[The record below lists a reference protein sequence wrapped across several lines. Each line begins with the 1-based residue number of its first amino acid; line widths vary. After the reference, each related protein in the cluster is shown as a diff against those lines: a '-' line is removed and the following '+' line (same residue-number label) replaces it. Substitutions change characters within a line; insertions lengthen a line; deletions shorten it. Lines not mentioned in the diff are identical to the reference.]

1 MIDQLTPD
9 ERAALRARIVGGA
22 RDIKPAGAHRGAW
35 IAGSVAALLVV
46 ALAGG
51 VAATTTLSAPP
62 IANTP
67 SPSPTATVAPVP
79 TPTASQTPTPT
90 APPAR
95 IVAQPAS
102 RFSFGCADVAP
113 FVASFFGG
121 EVPEI
126 ASTIPRL
133 TGNAWLPGPMQYSF
147 EQAGALY
154 CEFGE
159 LNGRSAEVSIVPDAE
174 GVVEHHRAVLGDTCS
189 AEFPCELIEG
199 AFLSVVGTSDGEVG
213 RTPEDD
219 ALSAVA
225 ASQIGDLI
233 RASPPS
239 ASRWVPPTG
248 SRALP
253 GECATV
259 LPPERLGPIVGI
271 PDLKSVEDGWGG
283 WSVQAWMLDGYW
295 DAPLCHYYPASATN
309 DLDTESVRVTWLPGG
324 EWAFD
329 AAVTGQPI
337 SATGGRTT
345 DAARLSEG
353 PLGGGTVYYAD
364 VLVDGNWVRV
374 ALPWS
379 MTEGDR
385 PAAVKSIAELV
396 FEGVYG

>member
-1 MIDQLTPD
+1 
-9 ERAALRARIVGGA
+9 
-22 RDIKPAGAHRGAW
+22 
-35 IAGSVAALLVV
+35 
-46 ALAGG
+46 
-51 VAATTTLSAPP
+51 
-62 IANTP
+62 
-67 SPSPTATVAPVP
+67 
-79 TPTASQTPTPT
+79 
-90 APPAR
+90 
-95 IVAQPAS
+95 
-102 RFSFGCADVAP
+102 
-113 FVASFFGG
+113 
-121 EVPEI
+121 
-126 ASTIPRL
+126 
-133 TGNAWLPGPMQYSF
+133 MQYSF

-225 ASQIGDLI
+225 APQIGDLI

-329 AAVTGQPI
+329 AAVTASRFRRPVGERPTPRG
-337 SATGGRTT
+337 SARAAGRGHRLLRGRSRRRELG
-345 DAARLSEG
+345 AR
-353 PLGGGTVYYAD
+353 
-364 VLVDGNWVRV
+364 
-374 ALPWS
+374 
-379 MTEGDR
+379 R
-385 PAAVKSIAELV
+385 PALV
-396 FEGVYG
+396 HDGG